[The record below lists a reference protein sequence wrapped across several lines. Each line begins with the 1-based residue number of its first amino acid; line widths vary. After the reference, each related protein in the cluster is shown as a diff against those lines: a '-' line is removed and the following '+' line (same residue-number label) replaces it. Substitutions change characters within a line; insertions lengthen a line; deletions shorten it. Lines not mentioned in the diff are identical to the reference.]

1 MINNNVYALLLSH
14 TPHGGQQKL
23 QWEGGGP
30 KGGNFWGGGVG
41 GGCLMERYFRGLR
54 VRLVSWASYQSFNCE
69 QSFKT
74 ETIVANLDFLFTI
87 GWMLF
92 SWLTWFVDSS
102 HRLMNKIPVILLLLY
117 YTICCGAVEP
127 GFSERLYN
135 DVLGITN
142 DFLQPG
148 QNYSKT
154 YGTEPRFSE
163 ILVITNTIDK
173 HKSNI
178 YLYYE

>member
-1 MINNNVYALLLSH
+1 MINNNVYALLQLWCSKKYPYPPRRA
-14 TPHGGQQKL
+14 TEIAVG
-23 QWEGGGP
+23 GGGP
-30 KGGNFWGGGVG
+30 KGGNFWGGGGGGGG

-74 ETIVANLDFLFTI
+74 ETIVFILDFLFTI

-142 DFLQPG
+142 DLWPSTG
-148 QNYSKT
+148 IWCW
-154 YGTEPRFSE
+154 RW
-163 ILVITNTIDK
+163 K
-173 HKSNI
+173 HAHDT
-178 YLYYE
+178 LARHA